1 MNVPA
6 RQARDMRG
14 MSVHHDDTA
23 LDAGPSQRGSAMEI
37 ADPLQSLRHL
47 APNMTDRTS
56 PRLYPCPITKIL
68 LLSAIPPFCPGRS
81 LPGRTVFTVL

>member
-23 LDAGPSQRGSAMEI
+23 LDVSPSQRGSAMEI
-37 ADPLQSLRHL
+37 ADPL
-47 APNMTDRTS
+47 
-56 PRLYPCPITKIL
+56 
-68 LLSAIPPFCPGRS
+68 
-81 LPGRTVFTVL
+81 